1 MNFLVVGNGVEEVVV
16 AGVKARMYH
25 GSSDTKHTV
34 AARPFWSSMFSV
46 TLVGIFDLG
55 GEGVSSRDG
64 SCTSIVSTGTVLRVS
79 SVMASRYCN
88 NLSQSSTKEG
98 DLEESE
104 GGDVN
109 KFLNSHTYECSHSDT
124 MYVLG

>member
-1 MNFLVVGNGVEEVVV
+1 MAPVTPSISTSVLELDVEL
-16 AGVKARMYH
+16 A
-25 GSSDTKHTV
+25 
-34 AARPFWSSMFSV
+34 V
-46 TLVGIFDLG
+46 TLIFDLG

-104 GGDVN
+104 GGDVSSRLQRRGSLQQGRGVHPG
-109 KFLNSHTYECSHSDT
+109 KVTPSS
-124 MYVLG
+124 